1 VSQVSSIKTAIYN
14 AEPVLARHYPGTL
27 DRLAAYLGQPHL
39 IEYLH
44 RFLYDQV
51 HPDVETCGMDV
62 QLDLCPE
69 IAEQLW
75 IKVFHSATST
85 YYVLPPA
92 ATLAM
97 LEVRG
102 ERKYEG
108 NQPKVSYRFCQELN
122 PELQHDG
129 GPCDCMSS
137 PHPFL

>member
-1 VSQVSSIKTAIYN
+1 MSSLIY
-14 AEPVLARHYPGTL
+14 AR
-27 DRLAAYLGQPHL
+27 RS
-39 IEYLH
+39 
-44 RFLYDQV
+44 
-51 HPDVETCGMDV
+51 
-62 QLDLCPE
+62 
-69 IAEQLW
+69 EQLW
-75 IKVFHSATST
+75 IKVFHSATCT